1 MPFCPYCAHQVESAH
16 IFCGGCGK
24 ALPAESTADPEEALT
39 GQPPRTLAY
48 GISPTRIL
56 VMTLLSDG
64 LYLFYWFYITWQQ
77 YRDHTGNQV
86 FPMWHTLT
94 LTVPI
99 YGLFRTHAHMR
110 ALKQLMPDAGVLCS
124 FSIGWAVALVL
135 IPISWRY
142 TKLFLNGGFFNSAE
156 VSFGSAVII
165 AMLDLASIAVVLGLL
180 LSVQPNLSRYWA
192 SLDNVTLVDLNV
204 GAGEI
209 ILAVIGVL
217 TWIITLAAIISP
229 AFRANL

>member
-86 FPMWHTLT
+86 FPMWHTLS
-94 LTVPI
+94 LMIPI

-110 ALKQLMPDAGVLCS
+110 SFKELMLDAGVVCS
-124 FSIGWAVALVL
+124 IAVGWAVVLVL
-135 IPISWRY
+135 ISTALDNASLRV
-142 TKLFLNGGFFNSAE
+142 NGGFFNFGE
-156 VSFGSAVII
+156 VSFGAAIISAL
-165 AMLDLASIAVVLGLL
+165 LDLASIAVVLGLL
-180 LSVQPNLSRYWA
+180 LHIQQNLNRYWA

-204 GAGEI
+204 GAGEV
-209 ILAVIGVL
+209 ILAVVGVL
-217 TWIITLAAIISP
+217 TWIITMASIFSP
-229 AFRANL
+229 ALRAL

>member
-1 MPFCPYCAHQVESAH
+1 MPSCPYCAHQVESNH

-48 GISPTRIL
+48 RISPTRIL
-56 VMTLLSDG
+56 VMTFLSDG

-86 FPMWHTLT
+86 FPMWHTLS
-94 LTVPI
+94 LMIPI

-110 ALKQLMPDAGVLCS
+110 SFKALMQDAGVFCS
-124 FSIGWAVALVL
+124 IAVGWAVVLVL
-135 IPISWRY
+135 ISTALDNASLRV
-142 TKLFLNGGFFNSAE
+142 NGGFFNFGE
-156 VSFGSAVII
+156 VSFGAALISAL
-165 AMLDLASIAVVLGLL
+165 LDLASIAVVLGLL
-180 LSVQPNLSRYWA
+180 LHVQQNLNRYWA

-204 GAGEI
+204 GAGEV
-209 ILAVIGVL
+209 ILAVVGVL
-217 TWIITLAAIISP
+217 TWIITLISIISP
-229 AFRANL
+229 AFRTL

>member
-1 MPFCPYCAHQVESAH
+1 MPSCPYCAHQVESNH

-48 GISPTRIL
+48 RISPTRIL
-56 VMTLLSDG
+56 VMTFLSDG

-86 FPMWHTLT
+86 FPMWHTLS
-94 LTVPI
+94 LMIPI

-110 ALKQLMPDAGVLCS
+110 SFKELMQKAGV
-124 FSIGWAVALVL
+124 FRSIAVGWAVVLVL
-135 IPISWRY
+135 ISTALDNASLRV
-142 TKLFLNGGFFNSAE
+142 NGGFFNFGE
-156 VSFGSAVII
+156 VSFGAALISAL
-165 AMLDLASIAVVLGLL
+165 LDLASIAVVLGLL
-180 LSVQPNLSRYWA
+180 LHVQQNLNRYWA

-204 GAGEI
+204 GAGEV
-209 ILAVIGVL
+209 ILAVVGVL
-217 TWIITLAAIISP
+217 TWIITLISIISP
-229 AFRANL
+229 AFRTL

>member
-48 GISPTRIL
+48 RISPTRIL
-56 VMTLLSDG
+56 VMTLLSGG
-64 LYLFYWFYITWQQ
+64 LYLFYWFYVTWQQ

-86 FPMWHTLT
+86 FPMWHALT
-94 LTVPI
+94 LTIPG

-110 ALKQLMPDAGVLCS
+110 SFKELLLDAGVLCTIS
-124 FSIGWAVALVL
+124 VGWTVALVL
-135 IPISWRY
+135 MLNLLGLASSIL
-142 TKLFLNGGFFNSAE
+142 TGGLFNFAE
-156 VSFGSAVII
+156 VSFGATV
-165 AMLDLASIAVVLGLL
+165 ASTLLNLVSVAVVLGLL
-180 LSVQPNLSRYWA
+180 LHVQQNLNRYWD

-204 GAGEI
+204 GAGEV
-209 ILAVIGVL
+209 ILAVVGVL
-217 TWIITLAAIISP
+217 TWIITLASIISP
-229 AFRANL
+229 AFRGL

>member
-1 MPFCPYCAHQVESAH
+1 MPSCPYCAHQVESNH

-48 GISPTRIL
+48 RISPTRIL
-56 VMTLLSDG
+56 VMTFLSDG

-86 FPMWHTLT
+86 FPMWHTLS
-94 LTVPI
+94 LMIPI

-110 ALKQLMPDAGVLCS
+110 SFKELMQDTGVFCS
-124 FSIGWAVALVL
+124 IEVGWAVVLVL
-135 IPISWRY
+135 ISTALDNASLRV
-142 TKLFLNGGFFNSAE
+142 NGGFFNFGE
-156 VSFGSAVII
+156 VSFEAALISAL
-165 AMLDLASIAVVLGLL
+165 LDLASIAVVLGLL
-180 LSVQPNLSRYWA
+180 LHVQQNLNRYWA

-204 GAGEI
+204 GAGEV
-209 ILAVIGVL
+209 ILAVVGVL
-217 TWIITLAAIISP
+217 TWIITLISIISP
-229 AFRANL
+229 AFRTL

>member
-1 MPFCPYCAHQVESAH
+1 MPSCPYCAHQVESNH

-48 GISPTRIL
+48 RISPTRIL
-56 VMTLLSDG
+56 VMTFLSDG

-86 FPMWHTLT
+86 FPMWHTLS
-94 LTVPI
+94 LMIPI

-110 ALKQLMPDAGVLCS
+110 SFKELMQGAGVFCS
-124 FSIGWAVALVL
+124 IAVGWAVVLVL
-135 IPISWRY
+135 ISTALDNASLRV
-142 TKLFLNGGFFNSAE
+142 NGGFFNFGE
-156 VSFGSAVII
+156 VSFGAALISAL
-165 AMLDLASIAVVLGLL
+165 LDLASIAVVLGLL
-180 LSVQPNLSRYWA
+180 LHVQQNLNRYWA

-204 GAGEI
+204 GAGEV
-209 ILAVIGVL
+209 ILAVVGVL
-217 TWIITLAAIISP
+217 TWIISLISIISP
-229 AFRANL
+229 AFRTL

>member
-1 MPFCPYCAHQVESAH
+1 MPSCPYCAHQVESNH

-48 GISPTRIL
+48 RISPTRIL
-56 VMTLLSDG
+56 VMTFLSDG

-86 FPMWHTLT
+86 FPMWHTLS
-94 LTVPI
+94 LMIPI

-110 ALKQLMPDAGVLCS
+110 SFKELLQDAGVFCS
-124 FSIGWAVALVL
+124 IAVGWAVVFVL
-135 IPISWRY
+135 ISTALDNASLRV
-142 TKLFLNGGFFNSAE
+142 NGGFFNFGE
-156 VSFGSAVII
+156 VSFGAALISAL
-165 AMLDLASIAVVLGLL
+165 LDLASIAVVLGLL
-180 LSVQPNLSRYWA
+180 LHVQQNLNRYWA

-204 GAGEI
+204 GAGEV
-209 ILAVIGVL
+209 ILAVVGVL
-217 TWIITLAAIISP
+217 TWIISLISIISP
-229 AFRANL
+229 AFRTL